1 MNEKINVTEELSRVL
16 SEGDSNIAGD
26 VDLPAIQKLTNP
38 KKEDPCTLR
47 ARGGSFDDPD
57 PSKRPTDPVGLSR
70 SVLHVLSD
78 HNHVRVL
85 SVGSTSLQ
93 QVMTAFRIAAQ
104 EVECRT
110 QGVVLVARQSEY
122 TANVGN
128 KRAKGVC
135 TRIFAI
141 PIQYAL

>member
-1 MNEKINVTEELSRVL
+1 MNDKLNVSEELAKAFAPDGETTGQ
-16 SEGDSNIAGD
+16 EGVS
-26 VDLPAIQKLTNP
+26 AIQKITNP
-38 KKEDPCTLR
+38 KKGDPCTLR
-47 ARGGSFDDPD
+47 ARGGSFDDPE

-70 SVLHVLSD
+70 SILHVLSE
-78 HNHVRVL
+78 HNYVKVL
-85 SVGSTSLQ
+85 SVGSVALQ
-93 QVMTAFRIAAQ
+93 QTMTAFRIAAQ
-104 EVECRT
+104 EVESKT

-122 TANVGN
+122 TAEVGN